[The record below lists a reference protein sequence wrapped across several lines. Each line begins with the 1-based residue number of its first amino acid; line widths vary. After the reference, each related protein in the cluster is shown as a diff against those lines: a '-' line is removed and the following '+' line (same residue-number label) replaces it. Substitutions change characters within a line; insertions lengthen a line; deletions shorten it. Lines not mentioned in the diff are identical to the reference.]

1 MIDTHAHLDDERFAT
16 DLPAVLDRARDNGVS
31 HILTIGVDR
40 STSEAAVRLAKQH
53 QRLRAVVGIQPN
65 YVAEALAGDFE
76 QITSLAKESCV
87 VGIGESGL
95 DRYWD
100 RAPFELQE
108 QFFVQHLELSR
119 KSKKPIVI
127 HCREA
132 EADVVRVLSE
142 QVQMHGPIHG
152 VMHSFAG
159 DGPTMHACLALGL
172 HISFAGMVT
181 YKNAANLR
189 ELAAQVPEDRLLIE
203 TDAPYL
209 APVPVRG
216 KRNEPAFVRHTAEC
230 LAMSRGVSVEQID
243 MLTTRNASELFQFAV
258 S

>member
-1 MIDTHAHLDDERFAT
+1 MIDTHSHLDDERFQA
-16 DLPAVLDRARDNGVS
+16 DLPHVMERARTANVS

-40 STSEAAVRLAKQH
+40 ATSKAAVVLAENH
-53 QRLRAVVGIQPN
+53 PMLRAVVGIQPN
-65 YVAEALAGDFE
+65 YVAQMREGDIEVIDELAC
-76 QITSLAKESCV
+76 LPVV

-100 RAPFELQE
+100 RAPFEMQEVYFLHHLQ
-108 QFFVQHLELSR
+108 LS
-119 KSKKPIVI
+119 KTVNKPIVI

-132 EADVVRVLSE
+132 EADVVKLLSAFALAN
-142 QVQMHGPIHG
+142 GPIRG

-159 DGPTMHACLALGL
+159 NADTMHACLALGL

-189 ELAAQVPEDRLLIE
+189 ELAEQVPENRLLIE

-230 LAMSRGVSVEQID
+230 LANCRGTTVEQID
-243 MLTTRNASELFQFAV
+243 VITTRNATELFNLK
-258 S
+258 